1 MKLARFTQNGRTRIG
16 KVIGDEIID
25 LSVVIGGNDS
35 MRHLLNH
42 LDSWRGQL
50 EAITHPAFALSDVT
64 LEAPIADPQ
73 KFLGI
78 GMNYRKHAEEARQAG
93 IPIPQ
98 SQLWFNKQ
106 VSCINGPFSPVVKP
120 VATEKMD
127 YEIELG
133 VVIGTRCRHVK
144 ACDAASVIAG
154 YLIVNDVSARDW
166 LHKSPTFTLGKSFDT
181 HGPIGPWLTTADE
194 VRDPL
199 DLQMALSINGERRQ
213 SSSTGDMIYDI
224 YQQVEYLSTVM
235 TLEPGDIL
243 ATGTPSG
250 IGAPSGQF
258 LQPGDVMRLEI
269 SGLGVIENPVI
280 AEHPAATNRPVART
294 TEPS

>member
-1 MKLARFTQNGRTRIG
+1 MKLARFTEQGRTRIG
-16 KVIGDEIID
+16 KIEGDRIVD
-25 LSVVIGGNDS
+25 LSAVTGDNHS
-35 MRHLLNH
+35 MRRLLNH
-42 LDSWRGQL
+42 YHDWL
-50 EAITHPAFALSDVT
+50 PALQAATGTTFALSSVM

-78 GMNYRKHAEEARQAG
+78 GMNYRQHAEEARQAG
-93 IPIPQ
+93 IPIPE

-106 VSCINGPFSPVVKP
+106 ISCITGPFAGVVKP
-120 VATEKMD
+120 AVSDKLD

-133 VVIGTRCRHVK
+133 VVIGQRCRHVK
-144 ACDAASVIAG
+144 ADDAGEVIAG

-194 VRDPL
+194 IADPL
-199 DLQMALSINGERRQ
+199 DLQMSLYVNGERRQ
-213 SSSTGDMIYDI
+213 HWRTSDMIHTL
-224 YQQVEYLSTVM
+224 YQQIEYLSTVM

-250 IGAPSGQF
+250 IGAPAGRF
-258 LQPGDVMRLEI
+258 LQVGDVMRLEI
-269 SGLGVIENPVI
+269 DGLGFIENPVI
-280 AEHPAATNRPVART
+280 ADSAR
-294 TEPS
+294 EVMP

>member
-1 MKLARFTQNGRTRIG
+1 MKLVRFTEQGRTRIG
-16 KVIGDEIID
+16 KVVGDQVID
-25 LSVVIGGNDS
+25 LSGVPGVSGS
-35 MRHLLNH
+35 MRQLLTSLATLRPR
-42 LDSWRGQL
+42 LDAVHS
-50 EAITHPAFALSDVT
+50 PAFALSAVQ
-64 LEAPIADPQ
+64 LEAPIQDAQ

-93 IPIPQ
+93 IPIPE

-106 VSCINGPFSPVVKP
+106 VSCINGPFAPVVKP
-120 VATEKMD
+120 AASEKMD

-133 VVIGTRCRHVK
+133 VVIGQRCRHVS
-144 ACDAASVIAG
+144 ASDAASVIAG

-181 HGPIGPWLTTADE
+181 HGPIGPWITTADE
-194 VRDPL
+194 IPDPL
-199 DLQMALSINGERRQ
+199 RLEMKLYVNGELRQ
-213 SSSTGDMIYDI
+213 HADSGDMIYDI
-224 YQQVEYLSTVM
+224 YAQIAYLSTVM

-250 IGAPSGQF
+250 IGAPTGRF

-269 SGLGVIENPVI
+269 EGLGHIENPVV
-280 AEHPAATNRPVART
+280 EERL
-294 TEPS
+294 

>member
-1 MKLARFTQNGRTRIG
+1 MKLVRFTEQGRTRIG
-16 KVIGDEIID
+16 KVVDDQVID
-25 LSVVIGGNDS
+25 LSAVPGVTGS
-35 MRHLLNH
+35 MRQLLTS
-42 LDSWRGQL
+42 LATLRPRL
-50 EAITHPAFALSDVT
+50 EAVHSPAYALATVQ
-64 LEAPIADPQ
+64 LEAPIQDAQ

-93 IPIPQ
+93 IPIPE

-120 VATEKMD
+120 AASEKMD

-133 VVIGTRCRHVK
+133 VVIGKRCRHVS
-144 ACDAASVIAG
+144 ASDAASVIAG

-181 HGPIGPWLTTADE
+181 HGPIGPWITTADE
-194 VRDPL
+194 IPDPL
-199 DLQMALSINGERRQ
+199 RLEMKLFVNGELRQ
-213 SSSTGDMIYDI
+213 HADSGDMIYDI
-224 YQQVEYLSTVM
+224 YAQIAYLSTVM

-250 IGAPSGQF
+250 IGAPTGRF

-269 SGLGVIENPVI
+269 EGLGHIENPVV
-280 AEHPAATNRPVART
+280 EERV
-294 TEPS
+294 

>member
-1 MKLARFTQNGRTRIG
+1 MKLVRFTERGYTRIG
-16 KVIGDEIID
+16 KVVHNRVID
-25 LSVVIGGNDS
+25 LSAVPGVSAS
-35 MRHLLNH
+35 MRQLITDLPQLRMALEEASGPAFLL
-42 LDSWRGQL
+42 SAVQL
-50 EAITHPAFALSDVT
+50 EAPVQDA
-64 LEAPIADPQ
+64 Q

-78 GMNYRKHAEEARQAG
+78 GMNYRKHADEARQAG
-93 IPIPQ
+93 IPIPE

-120 VATEKMD
+120 EVSDKMD

-133 VVIGTRCRHVK
+133 VVIGKRCRHVK
-144 ACDAASVIAG
+144 ASDAAAVIAG

-181 HGPIGPWLTTADE
+181 HGPTGPWLTTADE
-194 VRDPL
+194 IPNPL
-199 DLQMALSINGERRQ
+199 NLDMKLYVNGELRQ
-213 SSSTGDMIYDI
+213 HSGSGDMIYDI
-224 YQQVEYLSTVM
+224 YAQIAYLSTVM

-250 IGAPSGQF
+250 IGAPTGRF

-269 SGLGVIENPVI
+269 EGLGHIENRVV
-280 AEHPAATNRPVART
+280 AEAIQP
-294 TEPS
+294 

>member
-1 MKLARFTQNGRTRIG
+1 MKLVRFTEQGRTRIG
-16 KVIGDEIID
+16 KVVGDQVID
-25 LSVVIGGNDS
+25 LSGVPGVSGS
-35 MRHLLNH
+35 MRQLLTSLATLRPR
-42 LDSWRGQL
+42 LDAVHS
-50 EAITHPAFALSDVT
+50 PAFALSAVQ
-64 LEAPIADPQ
+64 LEAPIQDAQ

-93 IPIPQ
+93 IPIPE

-106 VSCINGPFSPVVKP
+106 VSCINGPFAPVVKP
-120 VATEKMD
+120 AASEKMD

-133 VVIGTRCRHVK
+133 VVIGQRCRHVS
-144 ACDAASVIAG
+144 ASDAASVIAG

-181 HGPIGPWLTTADE
+181 HGPIGPWITTADE
-194 VRDPL
+194 IPDPL
-199 DLQMALSINGERRQ
+199 RLEMKLYVNGELRQ
-213 SSSTGDMIYDI
+213 HADSGDMIYDI
-224 YQQVEYLSTVM
+224 YAQIAYLSTVM

-250 IGAPSGQF
+250 IGAPSGRF

-269 SGLGVIENPVI
+269 EGLGHIENPVV
-280 AEHPAATNRPVART
+280 EERL
-294 TEPS
+294 